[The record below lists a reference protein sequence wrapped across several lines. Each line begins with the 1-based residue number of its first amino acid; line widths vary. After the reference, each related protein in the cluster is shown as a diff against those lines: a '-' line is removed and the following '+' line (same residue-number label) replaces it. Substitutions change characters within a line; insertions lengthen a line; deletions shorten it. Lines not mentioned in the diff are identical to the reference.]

1 MPGKEILC
9 NFPHGA
15 PDLPKIFPDFLPGS
29 VLRPEIPL
37 TPEIGKNRVFR
48 RKTPEQN
55 FPKPTRSS
63 GPRSQPL
70 YIALE
75 NSSTEVRWSL

>member
-1 MPGKEILC
+1 MPGKKILC
-9 NFPHGA
+9 NFRQGD
-15 PDLPKIFPDFLPGS
+15 PDLPKIFPDFLSGS

-48 RKTPEQN
+48 RKKPEQN
-55 FPKPTRSS
+55 FPEPARSF

-70 YIALE
+70 YITSG
-75 NSSTEVRWSL
+75 NFSTEVRWSL

>member
-1 MPGKEILC
+1 MSDFRYADQNL
-9 NFPHGA
+9 
-15 PDLPKIFPDFLPGS
+15 DVYVPDFVSGS
-29 VLRPEIPL
+29 VLRPEMPL

-48 RKTPEQN
+48 RKKPEQN
-55 FPKPTRSS
+55 FPKPARSS
-63 GPRSQPL
+63 EPRSQPL